1 MTPNNE
7 LATILIIDFGSQFTQ
22 LIARRIRE
30 FGVFSEIVSHKKINI
45 NIFSQKSIVG
55 IILSGGPLNVY
66 ENDKYKF
73 DKKILQAG
81 VPVLG
86 ICFGHQILSKEL
98 GGRVKKSKHREFG
111 LATIN
116 KVSNSI
122 LTKNFFNKKN
132 QSNAWMS
139 HADQVSKMP
148 KNFKI
153 VASTK
158 NSKLTIIENTKEN
171 FYGVQFHP
179 EVTHTPKGKIL
190 LSNFLFKICN
200 VKKNWSSKDQKLKLI
215 NEIRTQVGNN
225 KVICGLSG
233 GVDSSVVAQLLS
245 KAIGKNLTCIFVNNG
260 LLRKNE
266 EKQVVN
272 TFKKKLKINLI
283 YVNAEKEFIKKL
295 TNISDPEKKRKI
307 IGNLFIKI
315 FERYAKKIKNVKFLA
330 QGTLY
335 PDLIESKSVTGSQT
349 SKIKSHHNVGGLP
362 KRMKLKLV
370 EPLKFLFKDEVRR
383 LGLELNLSKDIIS
396 RHPFPGPGLA
406 IRMPGIITNEKIRIL
421 KEADYYFIKA
431 LRDHDLYHN
440 IWQAYAALLP
450 VKTVGVMGDNR
461 TYEHICL
468 LRAITSEDG
477 MTADFFDF
485 PKGFMRS
492 ISNQIINNVSGIN
505 RVVYDVTSKPP
516 STIELE

>member
-1 MTPNNE
+1 MS
-7 LATILIIDFGSQFTQ
+7 LDQKLSKILIVDFGSQFTQ

-30 FGVFSEIVSHKKINI
+30 LGVYCEIVSHKKINI
-45 NIFSQKSIVG
+45 KAFDNLVLG

-66 ENDKYKF
+66 QINRYSF
-73 DKKILQAG
+73 DKKILELNI
-81 VPVLG
+81 PILG
-86 ICFGHQILSKEL
+86 ICFGHQVLSKL
-98 GGRVKKSKHREFG
+98 NGGKVKQSKHREFG
-111 LATIN
+111 LANIY
-116 KVSNSI
+116 KKSDSL
-122 LTKNFFNKKN
+122 LTKNFFNKRK
-132 QSNAWMS
+132 SKRVWMS
-139 HADQVSKMP
+139 HADQVSKIP
-148 KNFKI
+148 KGFK
-153 VASTK
+153 VLASSV
-158 NSKLTIIENTKEN
+158 NSKFAVVENKIKK

-179 EVTHTPKGKIL
+179 EVTHTENGKKLI
-190 LSNFLFKICN
+190 SNFVFLICK
-200 VKKNWSSKDQKLKLI
+200 VKRNWSSKDQKIQLI
-215 NEIRTQVGNN
+215 NEVKNQVGLN
-225 KVICGLSG
+225 KVICALSG
-233 GVDSSVVAQLLS
+233 GVDSSVVAQLLN
-245 KAIGKNLTCIFVNNG
+245 KAIGKKLYCIFVNTG

-266 EKQVVN
+266 ETQVVQ

-283 YVNAEKEFIKKL
+283 YVNAEKEFLKKL
-295 TNISDPEKKRKI
+295 HNVSDPEKKRKI

-315 FERYAKKIKNVKFLA
+315 FERYANKIKDVKFLA

-362 KRMKLKLV
+362 KKMKLKLV
-370 EPLKFLFKDEVRR
+370 EPLKFLFKDEVRK

-406 IRMPGIITNEKIRIL
+406 IRMPGVITNEKIKIL
-421 KEADYYFIKA
+421 KEADYYFIQSLK
-431 LRDHDLYHN
+431 DHGLYHK

-461 TYEHICL
+461 TYEYLCL

-477 MTADFFDF
+477 MTADFYEFKKSF
-485 PKGFMRS
+485 IQT
-492 ISNQIINNVSGIN
+492 ISNKIVNSIRGIN

>member
-1 MTPNNE
+1 MSLSNKVNK
-7 LATILIIDFGSQFTQ
+7 ILIIDFGSQFTQ

-30 FGVFSEIVSHKKINI
+30 LGVFSEIISHKKVNVRNI
-45 NIFSQKSIVG
+45 QEQYIAGIV
-55 IILSGGPLNVY
+55 LSGGPLNVY
-66 ENDKYKF
+66 QKNKFSF
-73 DKKILQAG
+73 DKKILKLG
-81 VPVLG
+81 IPILG
-86 ICFGHQILSKEL
+86 ICFGHQVLSKEL
-98 GGRVKKSKHREFG
+98 GGKVKQSKHREFG
-111 LATIN
+111 LAEIK
-116 KVSNSI
+116 KVSNSL

-132 QSNAWMS
+132 KNNVWMS
-139 HADQVSKMP
+139 HADQVVKMP
-148 KNFKI
+148 NNFKV
-153 VASTK
+153 VASSK
-158 NSKLTIIENTKEN
+158 NSKLTIIENNKDK
-171 FYGVQFHP
+171 FFGVQFHP
-179 EVTHTPKGKIL
+179 EVTHTSKGKIL
-190 LSNFLFKICN
+190 LHNFLFSICKI
-200 VKKNWSSKDQKLKLI
+200 KKNWSSKDQKVKLI
-215 NEIRTQVGNN
+215 KEIKEQVGNN
-225 KVICGLSG
+225 RVICGLSG
-233 GVDSSVVAQLLS
+233 GVDSSVVAQLLRR
-245 KAIGKNLTCIFVNNG
+245 AIGKNLTCIFVNNG

-266 EKQVVN
+266 ETQVVN
-272 TFKKKLKINLI
+272 TFRKKLKINLI

-295 TNISDPEKKRKI
+295 SNISDPEKKRKI

-362 KRMKLKLV
+362 KKMKLKLV
-370 EPLKFLFKDEVRR
+370 EPLKFLFKDEVRK
-383 LGLELNLSKDIIS
+383 LGLELNLPNDIIS

-406 IRMPGIITNEKIRIL
+406 IRMPGFITNEKIKIL

-431 LRDHDLYHN
+431 LKDHGLYHK

-492 ISNQIINNVSGIN
+492 ISNEIINNIIGIN